1 MLCYPVEVPRPRTLD
16 FDHLLDV
23 AEQLAAESGPPAV
36 TIRALSEATAIS
48 NGAIYHAFGSR
59 GGLLGHV
66 WLRAGKRY
74 LSFQRAAVAKAL
86 SRGVSGEAAVDAVV
100 AAAECPATFSHEHP
114 ASARFLLRVRRDE
127 LLGAADVP
135 AELADELRRLDD
147 DLAHLFIELAEKV
160 WGRRDRQAVGAIRTC
175 VVELPTALLIDAHA
189 LRDAA
194 ALQRL
199 AAAVRAVLA
208 LTPPTTSTK
217 PKPRPTLTKGAH
229 P

>member
-1 MLCYPVEVPRPRTLD
+1 M
-16 FDHLLDV
+16 DV

-36 TIRALSEATAIS
+36 TIRGLSEAAAIS

-74 LSFQRAAVAKAL
+74 LRFQRAAVAKAL

-114 ASARFLLRVRRDE
+114 ASARSLLRVRRDE

-135 AELADELRRLDD
+135 AALADELRRLDD

-175 VVELPTALLIDAHA
+175 VVELPKVLLIDAHD

-194 ALQRL
+194 A
-199 AAAVRAVLA
+199 V
-208 LTPPTTSTK
+208 
-217 PKPRPTLTKGAH
+217 
-229 P
+229 